1 MHKDFL
7 NKLIEHGNR
16 QLTTYKELRPLVQE
30 YQRAADKKQFRRKH
44 EGTLILYEAAA
55 KVLKEQGFQKLPDLY
70 ALKAEYKQLAE
81 QKDQLQRQY
90 AEAKRQMQEY
100 GIIKQNVDGV
110 LFQNHRQERDKTL

>member
-1 MHKDFL
+1 MT
-7 NKLIEHGNR
+7 G
-16 QLTTYKELRPLVQE
+16 VQTCALPI
-30 YQRAADKKQFRRKH
+30 YKKQFRRKH

-55 KVLKEQGFQKLPDLY
+55 KALKEQGFQKPPDLY
-70 ALKAEYKQLAE
+70 ALKTEYKQLAE

-110 LFQNHRQERDKTL
+110 LFPNHRQERDKTL